1 MADCTGIGSAFR
13 AHGTC
18 AVKIRKV
25 TLGEGLLRY
34 GIALNAVADAQ
45 NCFREYSS
53 GAPTLKIAFRIVD
66 RKLYIN
72 SKDSKERKLQK
83 ETVFNT

>member
-1 MADCTGIGSAFR
+1 MTDCTGIGSAFR
-13 AHGTC
+13 DHGTC

-25 TLGEGLLRY
+25 TLRESLLRC
-34 GIALNAVADAQ
+34 GIALSAVADAQ
-45 NCFREYSS
+45 NCFESTVVVLL
-53 GAPTLKIAFRIVD
+53 TLKIAFRIVD

-83 ETVFNT
+83 ETIFNT